1 MDTTFYLKTFRN
13 AADKIDQSVMNRK
26 QLEVATGL
34 YGDSVFLKL
43 YKQSWASPSQ
53 DPLTAKSRIFFS
65 IWINDSA
72 IAEQKLLYNIHA
84 LKLRQ
89 LKGYSIASRKFAENF
104 RGRFSEFEQQWPNVS
119 LNYGPLTLMQGWI
132 ETDPEKMQGE
142 ITALANNFLE
152 LEPLIDQTLAKFK
165 V

>member
-1 MDTTFYLKTFRN
+1 MDTAFYLNIFQN
-13 AADKIDQSVMNRK
+13 AADQIDQTAMNQK

-43 YKQSWASPSQ
+43 YKPSWASPSQ
-53 DPLTAKSRIFFS
+53 DPLTAESRIFFS
-65 IWINDSA
+65 IWIDDPA
-72 IAEQKLLYNIHA
+72 LAEQKLLYNIHA
-84 LKLRQ
+84 LKLRK

-104 RGRFSEFEQQWPNVS
+104 RGRFSAFEKQWPNVS

-132 ETDPEKMQGE
+132 VADPEKMQE
-142 ITALANNFLE
+142 QITALANKFFE
-152 LEPLIDQTLAKFK
+152 LESLVDQTLAQFK